1 MTRGA
6 MMNRKIKFYNSIG
19 FKINIA
25 LIVAVFFASAIIMQT
40 FLKTTKENLTHT
52 NKAYIEDLA
61 ISYGRTLEDEIHI
74 QGVDATLETENL
86 AFCLDGVALEG
97 IESSYA
103 YVVSPDG
110 IMLYHPTA
118 DKIGQPVENAAVTQ
132 TVETIK
138 SGKEVKNEVI
148 TYEFKGVEKFAGIY
162 VNEAQDYILVVTA
175 DHDEIFASI
184 DKLQTKG
191 LIILVIISI
200 IAVVAGTVFSRITIK
215 PINTLAAY
223 IDRVAEM
230 DFTVSGDLL
239 KLNARKDE
247 TGAMSKSISSLRDAL
262 EVVISS
268 IKEKSENVMQASD
281 MLSTDASESTTTIEQ
296 VENAVNDIAQ
306 GASSQA
312 EDTQTATENVV
323 VMGNMIEE
331 TYDEIEKLLGHA
343 ANMKESTDQAR
354 NVISELESINR
365 KTEEYIDVI
374 ADQTYNTNESAL
386 KINEATKLITSIA
399 EETNLLALN
408 ASIEAARAGEQGKG
422 FAVVAA
428 EIQKLAEQSNESAKH
443 IEEIIAELIS
453 DSEKAVDTM
462 HEVKEIIHAQSDHV
476 EQTDMAFNDIA
487 DGVNQSIDG
496 INSISNKAK
505 MLDEAR
511 TSVVDIVQNLNA
523 IAEENAACSQ
533 ETSASVT
540 EVTAIIEDISD
551 KSSTLR
557 HIAEELDSGM
567 SIFKM

>member
-1 MTRGA
+1 
-6 MMNRKIKFYNSIG
+6 MMNRKVKYYNSIG

-25 LIVAVFFASAIIMQT
+25 LVVAVFFASAIIMQT
-40 FLKTTKENLTHT
+40 FLSTVKDNLTHT

-74 QGVDATLETENL
+74 QGVEATLEAENL
-86 AFCLDGVALEG
+86 AYCLDGVALEG

-138 SGKEVKNEVI
+138 SGKTVKNEVI

-175 DHDEIFASI
+175 DYDEIFASI

-200 IAVVAGTVFSRITIK
+200 IAVVAGTIFSRITIK

-281 MLSTDASESTTTIEQ
+281 MLSTDASESTTTMEQ

-386 KINEATKLITSIA
+386 KINDATKLITSIA

-453 DSEKAVDTM
+453 DSEKAVETM

>member
-1 MTRGA
+1 
-6 MMNRKIKFYNSIG
+6 MNRKIKFYNSIG

>member
-1 MTRGA
+1 
-6 MMNRKIKFYNSIG
+6 MMNRKIKYYNSIG

-25 LIVAVFFASAIIMQT
+25 LVVAVFFASAIIMQT
-40 FLKTTKENLTHT
+40 FLSTVKDNLTHT

-74 QGVDATLETENL
+74 QGVEATLEAENL
-86 AFCLDGVALEG
+86 AYCLDGVALEG

-138 SGKEVKNEVI
+138 SGKTVKNEVI

-175 DHDEIFASI
+175 DYDEIFASI

-200 IAVVAGTVFSRITIK
+200 IAVVAGTIFSRITIK

-281 MLSTDASESTTTIEQ
+281 MLSTDASESTTTMEQ

-386 KINEATKLITSIA
+386 KINDATKLITSIA

-453 DSEKAVDTM
+453 DSEKAVETM

>member
-1 MTRGA
+1 
-6 MMNRKIKFYNSIG
+6 MMNRKVKYYNSIG

-25 LIVAVFFASAIIMQT
+25 LVVAVFFASAIIMQT

-52 NKAYIEDLA
+52 NEAYIEDLA

-74 QGVDATLETENL
+74 QGVEATLEAENL
-86 AFCLDGVALEG
+86 AYCLDGVALEG

-132 TVETIK
+132 TVKTIK
-138 SGKEVKNEVI
+138 SGKAVKNEVI

-175 DHDEIFASI
+175 DYDEVFASI

-191 LIILVIISI
+191 LTILVIIAI
-200 IAVVAGTVFSRITIK
+200 VAVIVGTVFSRITIK

-281 MLSTDASESTTTIEQ
+281 MLSTDASESTTTMEQ

-386 KINEATKLITSIA
+386 KINDATKLITSIA

-453 DSEKAVDTM
+453 DSEKAVETM

-505 MLDEAR
+505 LLDEAR

>member
-1 MTRGA
+1 
-6 MMNRKIKFYNSIG
+6 MMNRKVKYYNSIG

-25 LIVAVFFASAIIMQT
+25 LVVAVFFASAIIMQT
-40 FLKTTKENLTHT
+40 FLTTVKENLTHT

-74 QGVDATLETENL
+74 QGVEATLEAENL
-86 AFCLDGVALEG
+86 AYSLDGVALEG
-97 IESSYA
+97 VESSYA

-191 LIILVIISI
+191 LIILVIIAI
-200 IAVVAGTVFSRITIK
+200 VAVIVGTVFSRITIK

-281 MLSTDASESTTTIEQ
+281 MLSTDASESTTTMEQ

-386 KINEATKLITSIA
+386 KINDATKLITSIA

-453 DSEKAVDTM
+453 DSEKAVETM

-505 MLDEAR
+505 LLDEAR

>member
-1 MTRGA
+1 

-74 QGVDATLETENL
+74 QGVEVTLETENL

-200 IAVVAGTVFSRITIK
+200 IAVVAGTIFSRITIK

-281 MLSTDASESTTTIEQ
+281 MLSTDASESTTTMEQ

-386 KINEATKLITSIA
+386 KINDATKLITSIA

-453 DSEKAVDTM
+453 DSEKAVETM

-487 DGVNQSIDG
+487 DGVNQSING

>member
-1 MTRGA
+1 
-6 MMNRKIKFYNSIG
+6 MNRKVKYYNSIG

-25 LIVAVFFASAIIMQT
+25 LVVAVFFASAIIMQT
-40 FLKTTKENLTHT
+40 FLTTVKENLTHT

-74 QGVDATLETENL
+74 QGVEATLEAENL
-86 AFCLDGVALEG
+86 AYCLDGVALEG

-138 SGKEVKNEVI
+138 SGKTVKNEVI

-175 DHDEIFASI
+175 DYDEIFASI

-200 IAVVAGTVFSRITIK
+200 IAVVAGTIFSRITIK

-281 MLSTDASESTTTIEQ
+281 MLSTDASESTTTMEQ

-386 KINEATKLITSIA
+386 KINDATKLITSIA

-453 DSEKAVDTM
+453 DSEKAVETM